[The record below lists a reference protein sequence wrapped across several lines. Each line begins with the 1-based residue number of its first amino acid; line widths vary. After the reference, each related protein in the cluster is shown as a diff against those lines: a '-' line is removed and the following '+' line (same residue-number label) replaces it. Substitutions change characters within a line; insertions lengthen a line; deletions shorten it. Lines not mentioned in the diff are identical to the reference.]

1 MERAQIMQVLREVLE
16 DTRGEPYEQLDEHS
30 NLREG
35 LGLDSVDLV
44 CMVMEVQNRLRVNLS
59 VAELEP
65 IVCVKDLLDLLV
77 ARTAAPST
85 KHAA

>member
-16 DTRGEPYEQLDEHS
+16 DTRGEPYEQLDEQS

-65 IVCVKDLLDLLV
+65 IVCVKDLLDLLA

-85 KHAA
+85 KQAA

>member
-16 DTRGEPYEQLDEHS
+16 DTRGEPYELLDEQS

-65 IVCVKDLLDLLV
+65 VVCVKDLVELLV
-77 ARTAAPST
+77 DRTAGSH
-85 KHAA
+85 KQAA